1 MEFKKEAIMWKRA
14 ILILLL
20 VLFLVPVASAKDFRF
35 VIVPKVVHPWFDEVN
50 KGAKEEANLLGKQL
64 GVKIV
69 VDYIAP
75 TTADVT
81 EQNSILERVATTRPD
96 GITVDPLDASG
107 NRQVFIEIMRR
118 GIKLMTFDSPPPPD
132 LGIGGVGNNFTQQ
145 ANIAAEMLLKLVGY
159 KGEIAVMQ
167 GFPTAPNHK
176 ERYDAHLAYLKK
188 FPNVKII
195 DGGIDNDSIN
205 TAQQQAAAVLASHPN
220 LVGYLNCD
228 ATSAGIAAAIREAGK
243 VGKVRAVLMDSLH
256 DEVMMVK
263 EGIIDGLSATKPRE
277 QGALAVLMLY
287 QAAIGGRT
295 PYWVDTGID
304 VITKANVDEWLRN
317 NPE

>member
-1 MEFKKEAIMWKRA
+1 MWKNA
-14 ILILLL
+14 VFGLLL
-20 VLFLVPVASAKDFRF
+20 TALTTPVASAKDYRF

-50 KGAKEEANLLGKQL
+50 KGAQEEALILGKQL
-64 GVKIV
+64 GVKITV
-69 VDYIAP
+69 QYVAP
-75 TTADVT
+75 TKADVT
-81 EQNSILERVATTRPD
+81 EQNSILEQVATTRPD

-107 NRQVFIEIMRR
+107 NRQVFKEIMAR
-118 GIKLMTFDSPPPPD
+118 GIKLMTFDSPPPAD

-176 ERYDAHLAYLKK
+176 ERYDAHIAYLKK
-188 FPNVKII
+188 FPNVKIV

-205 TAQQQAAAVLASHPN
+205 TAQQQAAAVMASHPN

-243 VGKVRAVLMDSLH
+243 IGKVRAVLMDSLH
-256 DEVMMVK
+256 DEVVQVK
-263 EGIIDGLSATKPRE
+263 DGVLDGLSATKPRE

-287 QAAIGGRT
+287 QAAIGGRM
-295 PYWVDTGID
+295 PFWVDTGID
-304 VITKANVDEWLRN
+304 VITKENVDAWLKK
-317 NPE
+317 NPQ

>member
-1 MEFKKEAIMWKRA
+1 MSKTWRCA
-14 ILILLL
+14 L
-20 VLFLVPVASAKDFRF
+20 VALFLLPSVAFAQKKDFKF

-50 KGAKEEANLLGKQL
+50 KGAQEQAKILEKQL
-64 GVKIV
+64 GVKIT
-69 VDYIAP
+69 VDYVAP
-75 TTADVT
+75 TKADVT
-81 EQNSILERVATTRPD
+81 EQNSILEQVATKRPD

-107 NRQVFIEIMRR
+107 NKQVFKEIMAR
-118 GIKLMTFDSPPPPD
+118 GIKLMTFDSPPPAD

-145 ANIAAEMLLKLVGY
+145 ANIAAEALLQLVGY

-176 ERYDAHLAYLKK
+176 ERYDAHIAYLKK
-188 FPNVKII
+188 FPNVKIV

-205 TAQQQAAAVLASHPN
+205 TAQQQAAAVMASHPN

-243 VGKVRAVLMDSLH
+243 IGKVRAVLMDSLH
-256 DEVMMVK
+256 DEVEQVK
-263 EGIIDGLSATKPRE
+263 SGVLDGLSATKPRE

-287 QAAIGGRT
+287 QAAIGGRM

-304 VITKANVDEWLRN
+304 VITKANVDEWLKK
-317 NPE
+317 NPQ

>member
-1 MEFKKEAIMWKRA
+1 MWKRA

-20 VLFLVPVASAKDFRF
+20 VLFLIPVASAKDFRF

-50 KGAKEEANLLGKQL
+50 KGAKEEADLLGKQL

-81 EQNSILERVATTRPD
+81 EQNSILERVATTKPD

-145 ANIAAEMLLKLVGY
+145 ANIADEMLLKLVGY

-176 ERYDAHLAYLKK
+176 ERYEAHLAYLKK
-188 FPNVKII
+188 YPNVKII

-295 PYWVDTGID
+295 PFWVDTGID
-304 VITKANVDEWLRN
+304 VITKANVDEWLSN

>member
-1 MEFKKEAIMWKRA
+1 MWKRA
-14 ILILLL
+14 IFILLL

-50 KGAKEEANLLGKQL
+50 KGAKEEANLLEKQL

-69 VDYIAP
+69 VDYVAP

-81 EQNSILERVATTRPD
+81 EQNSILERVATTKPD

-107 NRQVFIEIMRR
+107 NRQVFIEIMQR

-145 ANIAAEMLLKLVGY
+145 ANIADEMLLKLVGY

-176 ERYDAHLAYLKK
+176 ERYEAHLAYLKK

>member
-1 MEFKKEAIMWKRA
+1 MWSRT
-14 ILILLL
+14 IFVLLL
-20 VLFLVPVASAKDFRF
+20 TALTTPFASAKDYRF

-50 KGAKEEANLLGKQL
+50 KGAQEEAKLLAKQL
-64 GVKIV
+64 GVKV
-69 VDYIAP
+69 TVDYVAP
-75 TTADVT
+75 TKADVT
-81 EQNSILERVATTRPD
+81 EQNSILEQVATTRPD

-107 NRQVFIEIMRR
+107 NRQVFKEIMGR

-176 ERYDAHLAYLKK
+176 ERYEAHLAYLKK
-188 FPNVKII
+188 FPNVKIV

-205 TAQQQAAAVLASHPN
+205 TAQQQAAAVMAAHPN

-243 VGKVRAVLMDSLH
+243 IGKVRAVLMDSLH
-256 DEVMMVK
+256 DEVVQVK
-263 EGIIDGLSATKPRE
+263 DGVLDGLSATKPRE
-277 QGALAVLMLY
+277 QGALAVIMLY
-287 QAAIGGRT
+287 QAAIGGRM
-295 PYWVDTGID
+295 PFWVDTGID
-304 VITKANVDEWLRN
+304 VITKANVNEWLSK

>member
-1 MEFKKEAIMWKRA
+1 MWKRA
-14 ILILLL
+14 IFILLL

-50 KGAKEEANLLGKQL
+50 KGAKEEANLLEKQL

-69 VDYIAP
+69 VDYVAP

-81 EQNSILERVATTRPD
+81 EQNSILERVATTKPD

-107 NRQVFIEIMRR
+107 NRQVFIEIMQR

>member
-1 MEFKKEAIMWKRA
+1 MSKAWRFMAVA
-14 ILILLL
+14 LT
-20 VLFLVPVASAKDFRF
+20 LVPALTFAQQKKNLRF

-50 KGAKEEANLLGKQL
+50 KGAQEQAKILEKQL
-64 GVKIV
+64 GVKV
-69 VDYIAP
+69 TVDYVAP
-75 TTADVT
+75 TKADVA
-81 EQNSILERVATTRPD
+81 EQNTILEQVATTRPD

-107 NRQVFIEIMRR
+107 NKQVFKEIMGR

-176 ERYDAHLAYLKK
+176 ERYDAHIAYLKK
-188 FPNVKII
+188 FPNVTIV

-205 TAQQQAAAVLASHPN
+205 TAQQQAAAVMASHPN

-243 VGKVRAVLMDSLH
+243 IGKVRAVLMDSLH
-256 DEVMMVK
+256 DEVVQVK
-263 EGIIDGLSATKPRE
+263 DGVLDGLSATKPRE
-277 QGALAVLMLY
+277 QGALAVLNLY
-287 QAAIGGRT
+287 QASIGGRM
-295 PYWVDTGID
+295 PFWVDTGID
-304 VITKANVDEWLRN
+304 VITKDNVGEWLKK
-317 NPE
+317 NPQ

>member
-1 MEFKKEAIMWKRA
+1 MEFKKEGIMWKRA

-50 KGAKEEANLLGKQL
+50 KGAKEEADLLGKQL

-81 EQNSILERVATTRPD
+81 EQNSILERVATTKPD

-145 ANIAAEMLLKLVGY
+145 ANIADEMLLKLVGY

-176 ERYDAHLAYLKK
+176 ERYEAHLAYLKK
-188 FPNVKII
+188 YPNVKII

-228 ATSAGIAAAIREAGK
+228 ATSVGIAAAIREAGK

-295 PYWVDTGID
+295 PFWVDTGID
-304 VITKANVDEWLRN
+304 VITKANVDEWLKN

>member
-1 MEFKKEAIMWKRA
+1 MWKRA

-20 VLFLVPVASAKDFRF
+20 VLLLVPVASAKDFRF

-50 KGAKEEANLLGKQL
+50 KGAKEEADLLGKQL

-304 VITKANVDEWLRN
+304 VITKANVDEWLKN

>member
-1 MEFKKEAIMWKRA
+1 MWKRA
-14 ILILLL
+14 IFILLL

-50 KGAKEEANLLGKQL
+50 KGAKEEANLLAKQL

-69 VDYIAP
+69 VDYVAP

-81 EQNSILERVATTRPD
+81 EQNSILERVATTKPD

-107 NRQVFIEIMRR
+107 NRQVFIEIMQR

-145 ANIAAEMLLKLVGY
+145 ANIADEMLLKLVGY

-176 ERYDAHLAYLKK
+176 ERYEAHLAYLKK

>member
-1 MEFKKEAIMWKRA
+1 MWKRA
-14 ILILLL
+14 ILTILCVLLL
-20 VLFLVPVASAKDFRF
+20 VPFASAKDFRF

-50 KGAKEEANLLGKQL
+50 KGAQEEAALLGKQL
-64 GVKIV
+64 GVKIK

-75 TTADVT
+75 TKADVT
-81 EQNSILERVATTRPD
+81 EQNSILEQVATTKPD

-107 NRQVFIEIMRR
+107 NRQVFIEIMHR
-118 GIKLMTFDSPPPPD
+118 GIKLMTFDSPPPAD
-132 LGIGGVGNNFTQQ
+132 LGIAGVGNNFTEQ
-145 ANIAAEMLLKLVGY
+145 ANIADEMLLKLVGY

-176 ERYDAHLAYLKK
+176 ERYEAHLAYLKK
-188 FPNVKII
+188 FPDVKII

-220 LVGYLNCD
+220 LVGYTNCD

-243 VGKVRAVLMDSLH
+243 IGKVRAVLMDSLH
-256 DEVMMVK
+256 DEVVQVK
-263 EGIIDGLSATKPRE
+263 DGVIDGLSCTKPRE

-287 QAAIGGRT
+287 QAAIGGRM
-295 PYWVDTGID
+295 PFWVDTGID
-304 VITKANVDEWLRN
+304 VITKANVNEWLSK

>member
-20 VLFLVPVASAKDFRF
+20 VLLLVPVASAKDFRF

-50 KGAKEEANLLGKQL
+50 KGAKEEADLLGKQL

-176 ERYDAHLAYLKK
+176 ERYEAHLAYLKK
-188 FPNVKII
+188 YPNVKII

-287 QAAIGGRT
+287 QAAIGGRS

-304 VITKANVDEWLRN
+304 VITKANVDEWLSN

>member
-1 MEFKKEAIMWKRA
+1 MWKRA
-14 ILILLL
+14 ILTISCILLL
-20 VLFLVPVASAKDFRF
+20 VPFASAKDYRF

-50 KGAKEEANLLGKQL
+50 KGAQEEAALLGKQL
-64 GVKIV
+64 GVKIK

-75 TTADVT
+75 TKADVT
-81 EQNSILERVATTRPD
+81 EQNSILEQVATTRPD
-96 GITVDPLDASG
+96 GITVDPFDAFG
-107 NRQVFIEIMRR
+107 NRQVFIEIMHR
-118 GIKLMTFDSPPPPD
+118 GIKLMTFDSPPPAD
-132 LGIGGVGNNFTQQ
+132 LGIAGVGNNFTQQ
-145 ANIAAEMLLKLVGY
+145 ANIADEMLLKLVGY

-176 ERYDAHLAYLKK
+176 ERYEAHLAYLKK

-205 TAQQQAAAVLASHPN
+205 TAQEQAAAVLASHPN
-220 LVGYLNCD
+220 LVGYTNCD

-243 VGKVRAVLMDSLH
+243 IGKVRAVLMDSLH
-256 DEVMMVK
+256 DEVVQVK
-263 EGIIDGLSATKPRE
+263 DGVIDGLSCTKPRE

-287 QAAIGGRT
+287 QAAIGGRM
-295 PYWVDTGID
+295 PFWVDTGID
-304 VITKANVDEWLRN
+304 VITKANVDEWLSK

>member
-1 MEFKKEAIMWKRA
+1 MWKRA
-14 ILILLL
+14 IFILLL

-69 VDYIAP
+69 VDYVAP

-81 EQNSILERVATTRPD
+81 EQNSILERVATTKPD

-107 NRQVFIEIMRR
+107 NRQVFIEIMQR

-176 ERYDAHLAYLKK
+176 ERYEAHLAYLKK

>member
-1 MEFKKEAIMWKRA
+1 MWKRA

-50 KGAKEEANLLGKQL
+50 KGAKEEADLLGKQL

-81 EQNSILERVATTRPD
+81 EQNSILERVATTKPD

-145 ANIAAEMLLKLVGY
+145 ANIADEMLLKLVGY

-176 ERYDAHLAYLKK
+176 ERYEAHLAYLKK
-188 FPNVKII
+188 YPNVKII

-228 ATSAGIAAAIREAGK
+228 ATSVGIAAAIREAGK

-295 PYWVDTGID
+295 PFWVDTGID
-304 VITKANVDEWLRN
+304 VITKANVDEWLKN

>member
-1 MEFKKEAIMWKRA
+1 MWKRA
-14 ILILLL
+14 IFILLL

-69 VDYIAP
+69 VDYVAP

-81 EQNSILERVATTRPD
+81 EQNSILERVATTKPD

>member
-1 MEFKKEAIMWKRA
+1 MWKNA
-14 ILILLL
+14 VFGLLL
-20 VLFLVPVASAKDFRF
+20 TALTAPVASAKDYRF

-50 KGAKEEANLLGKQL
+50 KGAQEEALILGKQL
-64 GVKIV
+64 GVKITV
-69 VDYIAP
+69 QYVAP
-75 TTADVT
+75 TKADVT
-81 EQNSILERVATTRPD
+81 EQNSILEQVATTRPD

-107 NRQVFIEIMRR
+107 NKQVFKEIMAR
-118 GIKLMTFDSPPPPD
+118 GIKLMTFDSPPPAD

-176 ERYDAHLAYLKK
+176 ERYDAHIAYLKK
-188 FPNVKII
+188 FPNVKIV

-205 TAQQQAAAVLASHPN
+205 TAQQQAAAVMASHPN

-243 VGKVRAVLMDSLH
+243 IGKVRAVLMDSLH
-256 DEVMMVK
+256 DEVVQVK
-263 EGIIDGLSATKPRE
+263 DGVLDGLSATKPRE

-287 QAAIGGRT
+287 QAAIGGRV
-295 PYWVDTGID
+295 PFWVDTGID
-304 VITKANVDEWLRN
+304 VITKANVDEWLKK
-317 NPE
+317 NPK

>member
-1 MEFKKEAIMWKRA
+1 MWKRA
-14 ILILLL
+14 IFILL
-20 VLFLVPVASAKDFRF
+20 FLLLIVPCASAKNFRF

-50 KGAKEEANLLGKQL
+50 KGAQEEAKLLGKQL

-75 TTADVT
+75 TNADVT
-81 EQNSILERVATTRPD
+81 EQNSILEQVATTKPD

-132 LGIGGVGNNFTQQ
+132 LGIAGVGNDFTQQ
-145 ANIAAEMLLKLVGY
+145 ANIADEMLLKLVGY

-176 ERYDAHLAYLKK
+176 ERYEAHLAYLKK
-188 FPNVKII
+188 FPNVKIV

-205 TAQQQAAAVLASHPN
+205 TAQQQAAAVLTAHPN
-220 LVGYLNCD
+220 LAGYLNCD

-243 VGKVRAVLMDSLH
+243 IGKVRAVLMDSLH
-256 DEVMMVK
+256 DEVVQVK
-263 EGIIDGLSATKPRE
+263 DGVIDGLSATKPRE

-287 QAAIGGRT
+287 QAAIGGRM
-295 PYWVDTGID
+295 PFWVDTGID
-304 VITKANVDEWLRN
+304 VITEVNVDEWLKKN
-317 NPE
+317 LE

>member
-1 MEFKKEAIMWKRA
+1 MWKRA
-14 ILILLL
+14 FFGLLL
-20 VLFLVPVASAKDFRF
+20 TAMTASVASAKDYRF

-50 KGAKEEANLLGKQL
+50 KGAQEEAKILGKQL
-64 GVKIV
+64 GVKIT
-69 VDYIAP
+69 VDYVAP
-75 TTADVT
+75 TKADVT
-81 EQNSILERVATTRPD
+81 EQNTILEQVAATRPD

-107 NRQVFIEIMRR
+107 NKQVFKEIMGR
-118 GIKLMTFDSPPPPD
+118 GIKLMTFDSPPPAD

-176 ERYDAHLAYLKK
+176 ERYEAHLAYLKK
-188 FPNVKII
+188 FPEVKIV

-205 TAQQQAAAVLASHPN
+205 TAQQQAAAVMASHPN

-243 VGKVRAVLMDSLH
+243 IGKVRAVLMDSLH
-256 DEVMMVK
+256 DEVVQVK
-263 EGIIDGLSATKPRE
+263 DGVLDGLSATKPRE

-287 QAAIGGRT
+287 QAAIGGRM
-295 PYWVDTGID
+295 PFWVDTGID
-304 VITKANVDEWLRN
+304 VITKANVDEWLKK
-317 NPE
+317 NPK

>member
-14 ILILLL
+14 ILILTL

-50 KGAKEEANLLGKQL
+50 KGAKEEAMLLEKQL

-69 VDYIAP
+69 VDYVAP

-81 EQNSILERVATTRPD
+81 EQNSILERVATTKPD

-145 ANIAAEMLLKLVGY
+145 ANIAAEMLLKLVGH

-176 ERYDAHLAYLKK
+176 ERYEAHLAYLKK

-287 QAAIGGRT
+287 QAAIGGRS
-295 PYWVDTGID
+295 PFWVDTGID
-304 VITKANVDEWLRN
+304 VITKANVNEWLSN

>member
-14 ILILLL
+14 IFTLLL

-50 KGAKEEANLLGKQL
+50 KGAKEEAMLLEKQL

-69 VDYIAP
+69 VDYVAP

-81 EQNSILERVATTRPD
+81 EQNSILERVATTKPD

-107 NRQVFIEIMRR
+107 NRQVFIEIMQR

>member
-1 MEFKKEAIMWKRA
+1 MEFKKEAIMWKKA

-20 VLFLVPVASAKDFRF
+20 VLFIVPVASAKDFRF

-50 KGAKEEANLLGKQL
+50 KGAQEQAKLMEKQL

-69 VDYIAP
+69 IEYIAP
-75 TTADVT
+75 TAADVT
-81 EQNSILERVATTRPD
+81 EQNSILERVAVTKPD
-96 GITVDPLDASG
+96 GITVDPLDPSG

-118 GIKLMTFDSPPPPD
+118 GIKLFTFDSPPLPD
-132 LGIGGVGNNFTQQ
+132 LGIGGVGNNFTEQSE
-145 ANIAAEMLLKLVGY
+145 IAAEMLLKLVGY

-195 DGGIDNDSIN
+195 EGGISNDSISQ
-205 TAQQQAAAVLASHPN
+205 AQQQAAAVLASHPN

-228 ATSAGIAAAIREAGK
+228 ATSVGIAYAIKEAGK
-243 VGKVRAVLMDSLH
+243 VGKVRAALLDSLH
-256 DEVMMVK
+256 DEVLMVK
-263 EGIIDGLSATKPRE
+263 EGVSDGLSATKPRD

-287 QAAIGGRT
+287 QGAIGGRT
-295 PYWVDTGID
+295 PFWVDTGID
-304 VITKANVDEWLRN
+304 VITKDNVNEWLSN

>member
-20 VLFLVPVASAKDFRF
+20 VLLLVPVASAKDFRF

-50 KGAKEEANLLGKQL
+50 KGAKEEADLLGKQL

-176 ERYDAHLAYLKK
+176 ERYEAHLAYLKK
-188 FPNVKII
+188 YPNVKII

-287 QAAIGGRT
+287 QAAIGGRS

-304 VITKANVDEWLRN
+304 VITMDNVDEWLKN

>member
-50 KGAKEEANLLGKQL
+50 KGAKEEADLLGKQL

-176 ERYDAHLAYLKK
+176 ERYEAHLAYLKK
-188 FPNVKII
+188 YPNVKII

-295 PYWVDTGID
+295 PFWVDTGID
-304 VITKANVDEWLRN
+304 VITKANVDEWLSN

>member
-1 MEFKKEAIMWKRA
+1 MWKRA

-50 KGAKEEANLLGKQL
+50 KGAKEEADLLGKQL

-69 VDYIAP
+69 VDYVAP

-81 EQNSILERVATTRPD
+81 EQNSILERVATTKPD

-188 FPNVKII
+188 FPNVTIV

-287 QAAIGGRT
+287 QAAIGGRS

-304 VITKANVDEWLRN
+304 VITKDNVDEWLKN

>member
-1 MEFKKEAIMWKRA
+1 MWKRA

-20 VLFLVPVASAKDFRF
+20 VLLLVPVASAKDFRF

-50 KGAKEEANLLGKQL
+50 KGAKEEADLLGKQL

-188 FPNVKII
+188 YPNVKII

-304 VITKANVDEWLRN
+304 VITMDNVDEWLKN